1 METKNNVPTTWT
13 QSKGWYDGEKR
24 QSDGIFILQ
33 LAHDDVEQSDA
44 NHGYWKAATR
54 RREFPDSLYVISGL
68 FDHSDTLA
76 RSIHASRF

>member
-13 QSKGWYDGEKR
+13 QSKDWYDGEKR

-44 NHGYWKAATR
+44 NHGSWKAATR
-54 RREFPDSLYVISGL
+54 RREFPDSL
-68 FDHSDTLA
+68 
-76 RSIHASRF
+76 